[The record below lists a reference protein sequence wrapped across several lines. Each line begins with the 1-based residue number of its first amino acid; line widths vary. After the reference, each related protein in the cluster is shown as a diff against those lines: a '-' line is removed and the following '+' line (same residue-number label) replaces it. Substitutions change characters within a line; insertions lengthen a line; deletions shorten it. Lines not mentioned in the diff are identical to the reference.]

1 MVGSVFLCR
10 IRIVGA
16 DAAYAVAKRKR
27 DGDEGNLEKQ
37 PLRDV
42 FATQGVLAVLTGILI
57 LGLNLTAPEFCAELL
72 TQWQDIFEES
82 LSIESIGQKLLQ
94 WWSAVWSL

>member
-1 MVGSVFLCR
+1 MAGSVFLCR
-10 IRIVGA
+10 ICIVGA

-57 LGLNLTAPEFCAELL
+57 LGLNLAAPEFCAELL